1 MPLYF
6 EKPTGT
12 KDLLPEKV
20 RLNQRVSR
28 KAQSFIET

>member
-12 KDLLPEKV
+12 KDLLPEKS
-20 RLNQRVSR
+20 VSTKGLVEKL
-28 KAQSFIET
+28 KAL